1 MEIESYCKI
10 KRFLK
15 RLQIALQIRILYFST
30 HHNTNND
37 MKSIQY
43 ERLIMQL
50 AKSLSCCR
58 KSFIY
63 HIGYHEKV
71 QKQQRDAF
79 STRIL
84 YITYLNLLAFIIY
97 KRFIT
102 FWQVSSG
109 KEVYFNF
116 FQVQYRLDFTKNSIA
131 GMKTEKQM

>member
-10 KRFLK
+10 KHFLK

-30 HHNTNND
+30 HHNTNKD
-37 MKSIQY
+37 MKYIQY
-43 ERLIMQL
+43 EMQV
-50 AKSLSCCR
+50 AKSLLCYR
-58 KSFIY
+58 KSIIY

-79 STRIL
+79 STRVL